1 VQLKTKGRESRPIT
15 YTRPA
20 QRQRPAHKG
29 ERIMSSSEFS
39 IRRWV
44 ATVVVVAAIIGGVA
58 LDVGLRHW
66 GGRTVF
72 GAPSLAVN
80 VAHDDSPVLLGTL
93 PNGFSSILKPVLPA
107 VVNISTS
114 KVVKDRPDNSQFFN
128 DPFFRQFFGNQA
140 PGQQTQPRSQRERS
154 LGSGVIVTSDGTIM
168 TNNHVVD
175 GATDIQ
181 VFLSDNRQFAAKLIG
196 TDPKTDVAVI
206 KINATGLPTLP
217 IGDSSK
223 MQVGDMVLA
232 IGDPF
237 GIGKKATMGIVS
249 ATGRGG
255 LGIENYE
262 DFIQTDASI
271 NPGNSGGALINL
283 HGSLIG
289 INTAILSGEGGGN
302 QGIGFAI
309 PINLARN
316 VMNQLVEH
324 GKVVR
329 GYLGVHIQDVTPA
342 LAKQFGL
349 TQGGGVLIGD
359 VSTDTP
365 AAKAGLKKGDV
376 VTEVNGQ
383 PVDAANQLQV
393 QISQMAPG
401 SSVKMKIWRDGKS
414 QDVSVTLGELPEKA
428 EQSGPGETSEG
439 ALEGVEVQNLTS
451 DLAQQLNLPAS
462 TKGVVVTQ
470 VDPSSPAGSVGLDRG
485 MVIQE
490 VNHKPVNNISEYKQ
504 ALAGSN
510 NQPVLLLV
518 NQGGVTRYIVI
529 ESR

>member
-1 VQLKTKGRESRPIT
+1 
-15 YTRPA
+15 
-20 QRQRPAHKG
+20 
-29 ERIMSSSEFS
+29 MSSTEFHV
-39 IRRWV
+39 RRWV
-44 ATVVVVAAIIGGVA
+44 ATVVVLAAIIGGVA
-58 LDVGLRHW
+58 LDIGLRHW
-66 GGRTVF
+66 SGRTVF
-72 GAPSLAVN
+72 GAPALSLN
-80 VAHDDSPVLLGTL
+80 IAHDDKPVLLGSL
-93 PNGFSSILKPVLPA
+93 DNGFASVLKPALPA

-114 KVVKDRPDNSQFFN
+114 KVVKNKPDEGMFN
-128 DPFFRQFFGNQA
+128 DPFFRQFFGNQF
-140 PGQQTQPRSQRERS
+140 GNQGQPRSEREHS
-154 LGSGVIVTSDGTIM
+154 LGSGVIVTSDGTIL

-181 VFLSDNRQFAAKLIG
+181 VYLSDNRQFAAKLIG

-223 MQVGDMVLA
+223 MQVGDIVLA

-237 GIGKKATMGIVS
+237 GIGKTATSGIVS
-249 ATGRGG
+249 ATGRGN

-324 GKVVR
+324 GKVTR
-329 GYLGVHIQDVTPA
+329 GYLGVHIQDVTPE

-349 TQGGGVLIGD
+349 NQGGGVLIGD
-359 VSTDTP
+359 VSADTP
-365 AAKAGLKKGDV
+365 AAKSGLKSGDV
-376 VTEVNGQ
+376 ITELNGQ
-383 PVDAANQLQV
+383 PVEAANQLQV

-401 SSVKMKIWRDGKS
+401 STVKMKIWRDGKS
-414 QDVSVTLGELPEKA
+414 QDVDVTLGELPEKA
-428 EQSGPGETSEG
+428 EAAEPGQNSEG
-439 ALEGVEVQNLTS
+439 ALEGVDVQNLTS
-451 DLAQQLNLPAS
+451 DLAQQLNLPPS

-470 VDPSSPAGSVGLDRG
+470 VDPSSQAASAGLDRG

-490 VNHKPVNNISEYKQ
+490 VNHKPVNNITQYKQ
-504 ALAGSN
+504 ALSGSN
-510 NQPVLLLV
+510 NGSVLLLV
-518 NQGGVTRYIVI
+518 NQGGVTRYMVV

>member
-1 VQLKTKGRESRPIT
+1 
-15 YTRPA
+15 
-20 QRQRPAHKG
+20 
-29 ERIMSSSEFS
+29 MSSSEFR

-44 ATVVVVAAIIGGVA
+44 ATVVVLAAIIGGVA
-58 LDVGLRHW
+58 LDIGLRHW
-66 GGRTVF
+66 SGRTVF
-72 GAPSLAVN
+72 GAPALSLN
-80 VAHDDSPVLLGTL
+80 IAHDDSPVLLGSL
-93 PNGFSSILKPVLPA
+93 ANGYASILKPVLPA

-114 KVVKDRPDNSQFFN
+114 KVVKNRPDEGMFN
-128 DPFFRQFFGNQA
+128 DPFFRQFFGNQFGNQ
-140 PGQQTQPRSQRERS
+140 GQQPRSEREHS
-154 LGSGVIVTSDGTIM
+154 LGSGVIVTSDGTIL
-168 TNNHVVD
+168 TNNHVID

-181 VFLSDNRQFAAKLIG
+181 VYLSDNRQFAAKLIG

-206 KINATGLPTLP
+206 KINATGLSTLP

-223 MQVGDMVLA
+223 MQVGDVVLA

-237 GIGKKATMGIVS
+237 GIGKTATAGIVS

-289 INTAILSGEGGGN
+289 INTAILSGQGGGN

-324 GKVVR
+324 GKVTR

-349 TQGGGVLIGD
+349 SQGGGVLIGD
-359 VSTDTP
+359 VSADTP
-365 AAKAGLKKGDV
+365 AAKAGLKSGDV
-376 VTEVNGQ
+376 ITELNGQ
-383 PVDAANQLQV
+383 PVSAANQLQV

-401 SSVKMKIWRDGKS
+401 TTVKMKIFRDGKS
-414 QDVSVTLGELPEKA
+414 QDMNVTLGELPEKA
-428 EQSGPGETSEG
+428 EAAEPGQSAEG
-439 ALEGVEVQNLTS
+439 ALEGVDVQNLS
-451 DLAQQLNLPAS
+451 PDVAEQLNLPTG

-470 VDPSSPAGSVGLDRG
+470 VDPSSAAASSGLERG

-490 VNHKPVNNISEYKQ
+490 VNHKPVSNISQYKQ
-504 ALAGSN
+504 ALAGQN
-510 NQPVLLLV
+510 NQSVLLLV
-518 NQGGVTRYIVI
+518 NQGGVTRYMVV